1 MNFWPPKLGSL
12 NAKFWPY
19 EVSYFKSNFKFIEVS
34 MKFHEV
40 SMILSFMKFH
50 EKTDMKYVR
59 HRLFWICW
67 CLVPDRSQTHVPY
80 GVGALGPGSRGW
92 DRVEIF
98 SVR

>member
-40 SMILSFMKFH
+40 SMILSYMKFH
-50 EKTDMKYVR
+50 EKTDMKLRIPTLDTAY
-59 HRLFWICW
+59 LG
-67 CLVPDRSQTHVPY
+67 SA
-80 GVGALGPGSRGW
+80 GVWVVIARKPMSHM
-92 DRVEIF
+92 E
-98 SVR
+98 